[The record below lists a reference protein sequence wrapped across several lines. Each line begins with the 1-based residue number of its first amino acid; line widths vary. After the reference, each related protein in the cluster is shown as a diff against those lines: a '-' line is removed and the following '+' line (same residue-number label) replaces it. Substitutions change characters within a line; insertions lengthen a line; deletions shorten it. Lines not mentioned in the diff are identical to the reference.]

1 MHSLGLRAA
10 ATRLFRAQVKGRKKD
25 GLQMINQITLV
36 GFLGRDAQ
44 KKALPNGTPVLNFSL
59 ATKKVWKDGNNEWQ
73 ERTQWHQVVCFG
85 DRMAKLAE
93 RLVEGTLVYVQG
105 ELTTRD
111 RERTLKV
118 PNGDAFIEAVVK
130 QLEVEVKADVIRI
143 LDRRPSSDGDDT
155 ASETEAA

>member
-1 MHSLGLRAA
+1 
-10 ATRLFRAQVKGRKKD
+10 
-25 GLQMINQITLV
+25 MINQITIV

-44 KKALPNGTPVLNFSL
+44 KKSLPNGTPVLNFSV
-59 ATKKVWKDGNNEWQ
+59 ATKKVWKDSNNEWQ
-73 ERTQWHQVVCFG
+73 ERTQWHQVICFG

-93 RLVEGTLVYVQG
+93 RLLEGTLVYVQG

-118 PNGDAFIEAVVK
+118 PTGNTFIEAVVK

-155 ASETEAA
+155 ASDTEAA

>member
-1 MHSLGLRAA
+1 
-10 ATRLFRAQVKGRKKD
+10 
-25 GLQMINQITLV
+25 MINQITLV

-44 KKALPNGTPVLNFSL
+44 KRALPNGTPVLNFSV
-59 ATKKVWKDGNNEWQ
+59 ATKKVWKDNNNEWQ

-93 RLVEGTLVYVQG
+93 RLLEGALVYVQG

-111 RERTLKV
+111 RERTIKV
-118 PNGDAFIEAVVK
+118 PNGDAFIEHVVK

-143 LDRRPSSDGDDT
+143 LDRRSSGDVYDT
-155 ASETEAA
+155 ASETEGS

>member
-10 ATRLFRAQVKGRKKD
+10 ATRLVRAQAKGRKQK
-25 GLQMINQITLV
+25 GLKVINQITIV

-59 ATKKVWKDGNNEWQ
+59 ATKKVWKDSNNEWQ

-111 RERTLKV
+111 RERTIKV
-118 PNGDAFIEAVVK
+118 PNGSAFIEHVVK

-155 ASETEAA
+155 ESETEAA

>member
-1 MHSLGLRAA
+1 
-10 ATRLFRAQVKGRKKD
+10 
-25 GLQMINQITLV
+25 MINQITLV

-59 ATKKVWKDGNNEWQ
+59 ATKKVWKDSNNEWQ

-93 RLVEGTLVYVQG
+93 RLLEGTLVYVQG

-111 RERTLKV
+111 RERTIKV
-118 PNGDAFIEAVVK
+118 PNGNAVIEAVVK
-130 QLEVEVKADVIRI
+130 QLEVEVKADTIRI
-143 LDRRPSSDGDDT
+143 LDRRASSDGDDIEPEMEG
-155 ASETEAA
+155 S

>member
-10 ATRLFRAQVKGRKKD
+10 ATRLFRAQAKGRKKES
-25 GLQMINQITLV
+25 LQVINQITLV

-59 ATKKVWKDGNNEWQ
+59 ATKKVWKDSNNEWQ

-93 RLVEGTLVYVQG
+93 RLLEGTLVYVQG

-111 RERTLKV
+111 RERTIKV
-118 PNGDAFIEAVVK
+118 PNGNAVIEAVVK
-130 QLEVEVKADVIRI
+130 QLEVEVKADTIRI
-143 LDRRPSSDGDDT
+143 LDRRASSDGDDIEPEMEG
-155 ASETEAA
+155 S

>member
-10 ATRLFRAQVKGRKKD
+10 ATRLFRAQAKGRKKEI
-25 GLQMINQITLV
+25 QTMINQSILV

-44 KKALPNGTPVLNFSL
+44 KKSLPSGTPVLNFSL
-59 ATKKVWKDGNNEWQ
+59 ATKKLWKDSNNEWQ
-73 ERTQWHQVVCFG
+73 VRTQWHQVVCFG

-105 ELTTRD
+105 ELITRD
-111 RERTLKV
+111 RERTIKV
-118 PNGDAFIEAVVK
+118 PNGSAFIEYVVK

-143 LDRRPSSDGDDT
+143 LDRRSSSDGDDT
-155 ASETEAA
+155 ESEMEGS

>member
-1 MHSLGLRAA
+1 
-10 ATRLFRAQVKGRKKD
+10 
-25 GLQMINQITLV
+25 MINQITLV

-59 ATKKVWKDGNNEWQ
+59 ATKKVWKDSNNEWQ

-93 RLVEGTLVYVQG
+93 RLLEGTLVYVQG

-111 RERTLKV
+111 RERTIKL
-118 PNGDAFIEAVVK
+118 PNGNTFIEAVVK
-130 QLEVEVKADVIRI
+130 QLEVEVNADVIRI

-155 ASETEAA
+155 ASEREAA

>member
-10 ATRLFRAQVKGRKKD
+10 ATRLFRAQVKGRKKESSH
-25 GLQMINQITLV
+25 MINQITLV

-44 KKALPNGTPVLNFSL
+44 KKALPNGTPVLDFSL
-59 ATKKVWKDGNNEWQ
+59 ATKKVWKDSNNEWQ

-111 RERTLKV
+111 YERTV
-118 PNGDAFIEAVVK
+118 QVRTANGSVEAVVK
-130 QLEVEVKADVIRI
+130 QLAVEVKADTIRI
-143 LDRRPSSDGDDT
+143 LDRRPSGDGDT
-155 ASETEAA
+155 TESEMEGS

>member
-10 ATRLFRAQVKGRKKD
+10 ATRLFRAQAKGRKQK
-25 GLQMINQITLV
+25 GLQVINQITIV

-59 ATKKVWKDGNNEWQ
+59 ATKKVWKDSNNEWQ

-93 RLVEGTLVYVQG
+93 RLLEGTLVYVQG

-111 RERTLKV
+111 RERTIKV
-118 PNGDAFIEAVVK
+118 PNGNAVIEAVVK

-155 ASETEAA
+155 ESETEAA

>member
-1 MHSLGLRAA
+1 
-10 ATRLFRAQVKGRKKD
+10 
-25 GLQMINQITLV
+25 MINQITIV

-44 KKALPNGTPVLNFSL
+44 KKSLPNGTPVLNFSV
-59 ATKKVWKDGNNEWQ
+59 ATKKVWKDSNNEWQ
-73 ERTQWHQVVCFG
+73 ERTQWHQVICFG

-93 RLVEGTLVYVQG
+93 RLLEGTLVYVQG

-111 RERTLKV
+111 RERTIKV
-118 PNGDAFIEAVVK
+118 PNGNAVIEAVVK

-155 ASETEAA
+155 ASDTEAA